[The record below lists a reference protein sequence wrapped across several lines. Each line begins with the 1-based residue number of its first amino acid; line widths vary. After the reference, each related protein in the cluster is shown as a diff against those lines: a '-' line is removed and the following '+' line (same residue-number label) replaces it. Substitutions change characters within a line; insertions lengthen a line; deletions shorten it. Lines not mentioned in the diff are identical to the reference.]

1 MLSTSRLR
9 PLPSSDID
17 LTNVPFI
24 RLQYRLEALAAEVQ
38 LVEEGLAQQRCRA
51 AAAAAARVGSTTSHI
66 VGAPVVQAPAA
77 RDADPISLLL
87 HHGIHMPA
95 GRAAVA
101 ASVRVPHFQRVSS
114 ASEEPP
120 RDGLPRSRPEPDAGP
135 GAAQPQHSHIFLRP
149 FAPRSTALSLAPS
162 GVAAAVSLR
171 RSVSVVDPCH
181 VPVYS
186 SGGTPMG
193 MSLADPGLASAYFES
208 SATPALRRPQL
219 SDSGR
224 RASDLAPT
232 PGPGGA
238 ASPTSAVGLAL
249 DI

>member
-1 MLSTSRLR
+1 M
-9 PLPSSDID
+9 
-17 LTNVPFI
+17 PFI
-24 RLQYRLEALAAEVQ
+24 RLQYRLEALTAEVQ
-38 LVEEGLAQQRCRA
+38 LVEEGLAQQRRRA
-51 AAAAAARVGSTTSHI
+51 AAAAAAHMGSTTSHI
-66 VGAPVVQAPAA
+66 VGAPVTRLSEAPAA

-87 HHGIHMPA
+87 HHGIHMPS

-101 ASVRVPHFQRVSS
+101 ASVRVPHFQRVSP
-114 ASEEPP
+114 AGEEPP
-120 RDGLPRSRPEPDAGP
+120 RAGLPHSRPEPDAGP
-135 GAAQPQHSHIFLRP
+135 GTSQPQHSHIFLRP

-171 RSVSVVDPCH
+171 RSVSVIDPCH

-186 SGGTPMG
+186 SGNTPMG

-219 SDSGR
+219 SDTGR
-224 RASDLAPT
+224 RASDLTPT
-232 PGPGGA
+232 PSPGGA
-238 ASPTSAVGLAL
+238 ASPASAVGLAL